1 MNLAWIGERPPGL
14 EDALAHVGLQLSGT
28 ATVRVHGTRRGTRP
42 PQVPVRPWLWA
53 VVEGPIAP
61 AALETAV
68 LAGAYDVVALEDP
81 GGWERLAARARELA
95 ADTPELPDP
104 GPLVTRTPVM
114 RDLLLQASRAA
125 GTSMSVLLTGETGTG
140 KELLARRIHA
150 WSARADR
157 PFVPINCAAIPN
169 DLMEAELFG
178 YARGAFSG
186 AVHAYDGLL
195 MAAEGGTVFL
205 DEIDDTPLPVQV
217 KLLRVLEDRTVSRLG
232 ESSWRQVDFR
242 IVAATNRDLRPLI
255 AQGRFG
261 ADLYERLAILSLH
274 VPPLRH
280 RVEDLPELVAHFVGR
295 FQREHATSA
304 PREIRPTPEVL
315 RVLARYSWP
324 GNVRELR
331 NVVFQSLLGKR
342 GGSEILLSDLPPRI
356 LRTEPVGDD
365 AALVEREELVRRLRA
380 GGFNLRREVHA
391 LERAALAEALALSSG
406 SAAEAARILGEV
418 GRGAARDPGGTVRA
432 MMRRLGIVSEGKE
445 RP

>member
-1 MNLAWIGERPPGL
+1 
-14 EDALAHVGLQLSGT
+14 
-28 ATVRVHGTRRGTRP
+28 
-42 PQVPVRPWLWA
+42 
-53 VVEGPIAP
+53 
-61 AALETAV
+61 
-68 LAGAYDVVALEDP
+68 
-81 GGWERLAARARELA
+81 
-95 ADTPELPDP
+95 
-104 GPLVTRTPVM
+104 
-114 RDLLLQASRAA
+114 
-125 GTSMSVLLTGETGTG
+125 
-140 KELLARRIHA
+140 
-150 WSARADR
+150 
-157 PFVPINCAAIPN
+157 
-169 DLMEAELFG
+169 
-178 YARGAFSG
+178 
-186 AVHAYDGLL
+186 
-195 MAAEGGTVFL
+195 
-205 DEIDDTPLPVQV
+205 VQV
-217 KLLRVLEDRTVSRLG
+217 KLRRVLEDRTVSRLG

-365 AALVEREELVRRLRA
+365 ATLVEREELVRRLRA
-380 GGFNLRREVHA
+380 GGFNLRHEVHA